1 MDIIGSS
8 LYSWKLSFL
17 GVSMQIKIVFGFAL
31 SIYCLL
37 TAGQVNSQSLG
48 IPVDPLGEGPWVFDT
63 AEQHKIEVS
72 VVARGLTHPW
82 AIAFL
87 PDGSML
93 LTERNGRLRLVK
105 NDKLVKRPISGV
117 PEVRTDG
124 NGGLMDVA
132 IHPNFSENG
141 LVYLT
146 YTKPVE
152 RGWGAP
158 ALAMGKL
165 VDGELQNTR
174 DLLVTE
180 AYEGNSGLNGRVAF
194 GQDGKVYMSTG
205 GRIGEVAQDPMS
217 LRGKVLRLEDN
228 GSVPLDNPFRN
239 RLDYKSEIYTLG
251 HRNTLALIQHPI
263 TGEVW
268 QHENGPNGGDEIN
281 ILLPGRNYGWPE
293 VSFGRFYSGGRVN
306 EHPTREGLESP
317 LLVWLPAI
325 AASGMA
331 VYTGDKFPE
340 WKGNVFIGS
349 LRMGGI
355 PGTGHLQRIVFN
367 EKTEEIRRELM
378 LTELRRRIREVREG
392 PDGLLYLLT
401 DEEDDGAL
409 LRIEPAS

>member
-1 MDIIGSS
+1 MKMVRCFR
-8 LYSWKLSFL
+8 LA
-17 GVSMQIKIVFGFAL
+17 AL
-31 SIYCLL
+31 SLL
-37 TAGQVNSQSLG
+37 SLLVVGQANGQSIG
-48 IPVDPLGEGPWVFDT
+48 IPVPPLGEGPWIFDT
-63 AEQHKIEVS
+63 AEQHKIRVS
-72 VVARGLTHPW
+72 VVARGFSHPW

-87 PDGSML
+87 PDSGML
-93 LTERNGRLRLVK
+93 VTERPGRLRIIRDGVL
-105 NDKLVKRPISGV
+105 DSHPISGV

-132 IHPNFSENG
+132 VHPNFSENG

-152 RGWGAP
+152 NGWGAP
-158 ALAMGKL
+158 ALSVGKL
-165 VDGELQNTR
+165 ADGSLSDVH

-180 AYEGNSGLNGRVAF
+180 AYEGNSGLNGRVAL
-194 GQDGKVYMSTG
+194 GRDGKVYMSTG
-205 GRIGEVAQDPMS
+205 GRVGDAAQDPMS
-217 LRGKVLRLEDN
+217 LRGKVLRLEAD
-228 GSVPLDNPFRN
+228 GSMPADNPFLN
-239 RLDYKSEIYTLG
+239 RLNYRPEIYTLG
-251 HRNTLALIQHPI
+251 HRNTLGLMLHPQ
-263 TGEVW
+263 TGEIW

-281 ILLPGRNYGWPE
+281 ILLPGRNYGWPI
-293 VSFGRFYSGGRVN
+293 VSFGRYYSGNRVN

-331 VYTGDKFPE
+331 VYTGDQFPA

-367 EKTEEIRRELM
+367 ERTEEIRRELM
-378 LTELRRRIREVREG
+378 LTELKRRIREVREG
-392 PDGLLYLLT
+392 PDGFLYILT

-409 LRIEPAS
+409 LRIEPVN

>member
-1 MDIIGSS
+1 MDIIRTS
-8 LYSWKLSFL
+8 LYSWKLSSL
-17 GVSMQIKIVFGFAL
+17 ELSMQIKIVFGFAL

-93 LTERNGRLRLVK
+93 LTERDGRLRLVK
-105 NDKLVKRPISGV
+105 NDKLVERPISGV

>member
-1 MDIIGSS
+1 
-8 LYSWKLSFL
+8 
-17 GVSMQIKIVFGFAL
+17 MQIKIVSGLAL

-93 LTERNGRLRLVK
+93 LTERDGRLRLVK
-105 NDKLVKRPISGV
+105 NDKLVERPISGV

>member
-1 MDIIGSS
+1 MKMIRCFR
-8 LYSWKLSFL
+8 LA
-17 GVSMQIKIVFGFAL
+17 AL
-31 SIYCLL
+31 SLL
-37 TAGQVNSQSLG
+37 SLLVVGQANGQSIG
-48 IPVDPLGEGPWVFDT
+48 IPVPPLGEGPWIFDT
-63 AEQHKIEVS
+63 AEQHKIRVS
-72 VVARGLTHPW
+72 VVARGFSHPW

-87 PDGSML
+87 PDSGML
-93 LTERNGRLRLVK
+93 VTERPGRLRIIRDGVL
-105 NDKLVKRPISGV
+105 DSHPISGV

-132 IHPNFSENG
+132 VHPNFSENG

-152 RGWGAP
+152 NGWGAP
-158 ALAMGKL
+158 ALSVGKL
-165 VDGELQNTR
+165 ADGSLSDVH

-180 AYEGNSGLNGRVAF
+180 AYEGNSGLNGRVAL
-194 GQDGKVYMSTG
+194 GRDGKVYMSTG
-205 GRIGEVAQDPMS
+205 GRVGDAAQDPMS
-217 LRGKVLRLEDN
+217 LRGKVLRLEAD
-228 GSVPLDNPFRN
+228 GSMPADNPYLN
-239 RLDYKSEIYTLG
+239 RLNYRPEIYTLG
-251 HRNTLALIQHPI
+251 HRNTLGLMLHPQ
-263 TGEVW
+263 TGEIW

-281 ILLPGRNYGWPE
+281 ILLPGRNYGWPI
-293 VSFGRFYSGGRVN
+293 VSFGRYYSGNRVN

-331 VYTGDKFPE
+331 VYTGDQFPA

-367 EKTEEIRRELM
+367 ERTEEIRRELM
-378 LTELRRRIREVREG
+378 LTELKRRIREVREG
-392 PDGLLYLLT
+392 PDGFLYILT

-409 LRIEPAS
+409 LRIEPVN

>member
-17 GVSMQIKIVFGFAL
+17 GVSMQIKIVFGLAL

-48 IPVDPLGEGPWVFDT
+48 IPVDSLGEGPWVFDT
-63 AEQHKIEVS
+63 AEQHKIQVS

-87 PDGSML
+87 PDGGML
-93 LTERNGRLRLVK
+93 LTERDGRLRLIK
-105 NDKLVKRPISGV
+105 NDKLIKQAISGV

-251 HRNTLALIQHPI
+251 HRNTLGLIQHPI